1 MCSVCQ
7 KTLGH
12 ALPSS
17 HRQIQMPK
25 SGGWS
30 SELRGRRVD
39 QRQLA
44 AVVVWYMASYP
55 KRTSICV
62 AASAKRLRR
71 QFSSCR
77 PYYSNRGERRE
88 TIMVRL
94 SNHHLLRQS
103 SNSKKKRDDADVNS
117 YPSHRD
123 EPRQNEQHIQSQRRP
138 LSVPP
143 RNKCSTCSGSI
154 RPQCITR

>member
-1 MCSVCQ
+1 MPEDF
-7 KTLGH
+7 G
-12 ALPSS
+12 ARSS
-17 HRQIQMPK
+17 FVAPANTDAKIWRLVERAARPK
-25 SGGWS
+25 
-30 SELRGRRVD
+30 GRP
-39 QRQLA
+39 A
-44 AVVVWYMASYP
+44 AACGRCGLVMASYP